1 MTTSSGRTTR
11 ILPTPTGTA
20 CFSPSPLL
28 LPRVARRAANAN
40 ALRTGDGVTGP
51 TESAGDGGALLSLP
65 SPPLPQLRDVNAR
78 AVGSRR
84 CTGGEGLKT
93 GAAGLSFVVVTVVVA
108 DARLSATGHGDG
120 GDAMSAELS
129 SAADAAN
136 RTWASGSWMFR
147 GDCGVMES
155 LRILFRAEF
164 LTCFFF
170 FLQQ

>member
-1 MTTSSGRTTR
+1 M
-11 ILPTPTGTA
+11 
-20 CFSPSPLL
+20 
-28 LPRVARRAANAN
+28 
-40 ALRTGDGVTGP
+40 TGP
-51 TESAGDGGALLSLP
+51 TESAGDGGALLFLP

-93 GAAGLSFVVVTVVVA
+93 GAAGLSFVVTVVVVVA
-108 DARLSATGHGDG
+108 DARLSAAGHGDG
-120 GDAMSAELS
+120 GDAMSAGLS
-129 SAADAAN
+129 SAADAAS
-136 RTWASGSWMFR
+136 RTWASGSWTSR

-170 FLQQ
+170 FAA